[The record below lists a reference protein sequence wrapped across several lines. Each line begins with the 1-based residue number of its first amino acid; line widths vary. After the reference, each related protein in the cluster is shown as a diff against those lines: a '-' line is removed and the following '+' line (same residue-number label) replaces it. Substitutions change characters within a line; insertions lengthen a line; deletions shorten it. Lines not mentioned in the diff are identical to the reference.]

1 MKSRMIEIDDNVFL
15 VAFSIV
21 WRNRMPF
28 AAAASILL
36 ATNAGHDF
44 IDMPVAVAV
53 LRALILMIVGYSAY
67 RCLLSGGT
75 IAGWQA
81 VSAPNGR
88 IPWRYAGVSLI
99 ILSPIL
105 FLGIVWTAPGTGI
118 GPSGWGE
125 MGLGVVLV
133 VIYAALY
140 ILIGTALPEAAERG
154 DVALGEAFERGRRNY
169 RAIGRALVLRVWL
182 FRAATVLVMITL
194 NLSGV
199 TTDFITPDSGEFDAA
214 ATGPMLLFNCSHVF
228 AECLNAIVLARAYR
242 RFPVLSAGTANS

>member
-81 VSAPNGR
+81 V
-88 IPWRYAGVSLI
+88 
-99 ILSPIL
+99 
-105 FLGIVWTAPGTGI
+105 
-118 GPSGWGE
+118 
-125 MGLGVVLV
+125 
-133 VIYAALY
+133 
-140 ILIGTALPEAAERG
+140 
-154 DVALGEAFERGRRNY
+154 
-169 RAIGRALVLRVWL
+169 
-182 FRAATVLVMITL
+182 
-194 NLSGV
+194 
-199 TTDFITPDSGEFDAA
+199 
-214 ATGPMLLFNCSHVF
+214 
-228 AECLNAIVLARAYR
+228 
-242 RFPVLSAGTANS
+242 